1 MSIDTDKYIYHL
13 RIRIDGDAPPDFMKR
28 WKNLKEVC
36 EYNKN
41 NKNNEDIIMLIKEIC
56 KLEQNKNLP
65 YLNRCEGGLGG
76 DDNTTNKQMRFRTY
90 RQVMD
95 NDIVFDN
102 ILGAGTEYWTYEEL
116 DDIVSAFIKIAE
128 TYVQAEC
135 ISGCIEAI
143 GKNRCC

>member
-1 MSIDTDKYIYHL
+1 MSIDTDEYIYKL

-28 WKNLKEVC
+28 WKNLKEIC

-41 NKNNEDIIMLIKEIC
+41 NKDIILLIKENC

-76 DDNTTNKQMRFRTY
+76 DSNTMNKQMRFRTH
-90 RQVMD
+90 RRVMD

-102 ILGAGTEYWTYEEL
+102 ILGAGDEYWTYDEL
-116 DDIVSAFIKIAE
+116 DDIVSAFIKVAE
-128 TYVQAEC
+128 QYVQEKC
-135 ISGCIEAI
+135 VIGCIEVI
-143 GKNRCC
+143 GKNKYR